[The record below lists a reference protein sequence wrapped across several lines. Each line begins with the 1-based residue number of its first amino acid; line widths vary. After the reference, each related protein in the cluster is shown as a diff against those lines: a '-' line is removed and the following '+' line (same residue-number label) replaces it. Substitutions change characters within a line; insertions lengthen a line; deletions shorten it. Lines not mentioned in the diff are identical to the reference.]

1 MTFMSVC
8 CTFEPWSNLLCKC
21 RDHDFSPGFLT
32 LRADRCLNT
41 ERFCSWHGTFTLLGS
56 TFVQALAMNWSPRKN
71 IHKAYVTCGST
82 GQSHEISR
90 PLSSRD
96 SGLWLLLNPCS
107 PAPPQPHPQL
117 SVRFARAEPQGLS
130 TNTQDL
136 PQGICSSQER
146 LPVPQLHY
154 L

>member
-1 MTFMSVC
+1 MTSLSVC
-8 CTFEPWSNLLCKC
+8 CTLEPWSNLLCKC

-32 LRADRCLNT
+32 LRADCGLNT
-41 ERFCSWHGTFTLLGS
+41 ELFCSWHGTFTLLGS
-56 TFVQALAMNWSPRKN
+56 TFVQALAMSSSPRKN

-96 SGLWLLLNPCS
+96 SELWQFLNPC
-107 PAPPQPHPQL
+107 PQSYPQL

-130 TNTQDL
+130 TNTKDL
-136 PQGICSSQER
+136 PHGIFSSQER
-146 LPVPQLHY
+146 LPVPQPHY